1 MLSNAR
7 LVKNRGYAL
16 AFSHDYVQDGS
27 RHRRK
32 DVEVRRFHKMRTGYN
47 PTNMDVKR

>member
-1 MLSNAR
+1 MLSDAR
-7 LVKNRGYAL
+7 LVKKRGYAL

-32 DVEVRRFHKMRTGYN
+32 DVEVRRFHKCGQATTQRIWM
-47 PTNMDVKR
+47 